1 MLHNYSQKRQW
12 FVMAVMALLFFGT
25 SLSAQTTITIGS
37 GTTSNGGF
45 DYPTPY
51 ANWWWGNRLQ
61 MIYRAS
67 ELTAAGATA
76 GTISSIAFNIDN
88 LNAVPALS
96 DFEIKI
102 KNDATNDLSSAWVT
116 GMTTVLPAAT
126 YTPSSTGW
134 NVHTFTTPFFWDG
147 TSNIIIEV
155 CSQNLGFVSNGNASV
170 QWTTGL
176 PTGTSRTY
184 RMDAAGICSNT
195 ATSNLL
201 PTNRPNAQFVIT
213 SGPCV
218 DPPFAG
224 FANVTDPSPC
234 VNDDVTLTIDS
245 LTLGAGQSYQ
255 WQVSLDGTTWLSL
268 PGDTNMSNTI
278 TASDTAF
285 YRAIVYCGNGSD
297 TSTSVLVSPVGS
309 PLSGTYTINQN
320 AVASATNY
328 TSFQAFFDD
337 LECGGVSGPVTVNV
351 VSGTGPYVEQVVA
364 TDISG
369 VSSVNTITING
380 NGNTL
385 EHDGTGTIRSTLTLD
400 GTDWLTIDNLVI
412 ETNGLSQGWTLHL
425 TNNADHN
432 TFTNCEFLSSETS
445 ISTLFANI
453 VMSNSPTSP
462 TLTGASG
469 SYNLFEEN
477 RIIGGY
483 YGVAIQGASAANPE
497 VGNAFINNEIGEWRY
512 YGMYVRSQDS
522 MVVHGNDIHR
532 ESRTDHTFHRAI
544 HFFTSMTNTQ
554 ITNNTFRDFHTGTGG
569 ATNTSANY
577 VIYMSSASGNAASPN
592 IIANN
597 LIYNMSN
604 IGGFD
609 GIYNFNS
616 SNWHVYHNTFA
627 LDFPTTATGLTRVYY
642 HTSTG
647 NDLTFMNNI
656 VYVDRPGSGQVH
668 GVYLNNASANIDV
681 EGNAYYFE
689 NLSSPNVHI
698 GYLSSNQSTL
708 FDWQSVNSGAFDQ
721 NAVHADPFFVNL
733 ATDSLRPQN
742 PVLKFIGSNV
752 QSFVPQDFDGVPRP
766 ASPDPG
772 AYQFEPPQGADMTI
786 LGFTS
791 PLGSC
796 PGNVDVIVNVNNLA
810 SDTVSAIRINWSIN
824 NVAQAPVVVVDSF
837 ISGNII
843 PITLGSFTLAAGVTY
858 DIEAEID
865 SIYPG
870 IDLDQSNNSAEI
882 IGYRSGLDGAYTI
895 NQLATP
901 SATNFSNFED
911 FADALSTFGVCGS
924 VVATVTPGTGPYN
937 EQIEIGNINGASS
950 TNTITING
958 NGNELNYLSTSSG
971 QRYTLALSGASYV
984 TIDSLRIVALGG
996 GVGEFGWG
1004 VWVTGGASHNT
1015 IKNSVILVDSTQ
1027 TNTNY
1032 GGIIMTSDASNALP
1046 FGSAPFGDYNTI
1058 ENNTII
1064 GGYYGITCIAN
1075 NISNQS
1081 VGNKILNNT
1090 VTDFRFYGMYFR
1102 GQDSLEVRNNEVTRG
1117 DRFISGF
1124 VTYYGIFFSNGFTN
1138 SVIDGN
1144 WIHSSC
1150 DNCNN
1155 VTSSQ
1160 FVVYFSGAS
1169 GTSGNENIFS
1179 NNIISDI
1186 NGDGSAYG
1194 IYAFS
1199 NNFWRYYHNTIVMDA
1214 TTSSPTT
1221 WAVYSSGMTAD
1232 SEFVNNI
1239 ISVDKGGANVIGMNF
1254 PTATNTIGSN
1264 YNAIYVPN
1272 GNVGRL
1278 GTTDYATLADWQTQG
1293 FDLNGQLAPPAFI
1306 DPANQDYTPGT
1317 PAYHQQG
1324 ANLQSD
1330 VPIDF
1335 FGATRGI
1342 TPDLGAIEFVPP
1354 GCAGPFG
1361 LQLDSATS
1369 SSGFISWNS
1378 DETEW
1383 VVEWGPVGFVP
1394 GSAIGTQ
1401 VGSTN
1406 NTMFEVV
1413 GFQSN
1418 TCYHVFVAELCNGD
1432 TSDYTGPLT
1441 ICTPKANDAEML
1453 GLVTPEDRD
1462 CGEANTDVEVEIR
1475 NNGFF
1480 PITQVDITVEI
1491 SGAFTQTLNHTYTGN
1506 LQMGQ
1511 TDVVVV
1517 GNLDFSDGGVFD
1529 VVAYVT
1535 LPNDED
1541 TANDTATTAGL
1552 RIIPEEP
1559 RIENLPF
1566 CAGDDSVVLF
1576 GVHLPNLVGYRWYDA
1591 ATGGSLL
1598 STDDTIVVS
1607 STLLPNLWLAYDT
1620 AIAPTPMF
1628 GTACAPLFTSGCTF
1642 GDEINNVSSTGGVT
1656 SNISNLLSGCSPG
1669 NYGDFTNQFVD
1680 AVPGQTI
1687 TVEVQGGPTW
1697 SQGFRIWIDWD
1708 NDGDFTGP
1716 GEDVWNSVTSAT
1728 TPFTASITVPLSA
1741 APGEK
1746 RMRVRCDFVNVP
1758 TDPCA
1763 QQAFGEV
1770 EDYTFVVIGGEA
1782 CSPNRT
1788 QANITGDSIPVA
1800 SFTYTILPNL
1810 DVEFINTSSPSGT
1823 NATWDFGAL
1832 GTATGDTVL
1841 MTFPETDSFEV
1852 CLQVSNF
1859 CSSDSICERIDVY
1872 GIGVE
1877 TFALSNLRLY
1887 PNPNEGRFTVSFTQ
1901 DFISDVKVELVDL
1914 AGKTVYTEMV
1924 ENFSGN
1930 YSKSFDRSDVA
1941 SGNYLLRIRN
1951 TKGSAIRKVT
1961 INK

>member
-1 MLHNYSQKRQW
+1 MSQFYSRKKQT
-12 FVMAVMALLFFGT
+12 FFIAILALLFFGT
-25 SLSAQTTITIGS
+25 SLSAQTTFTIGT
-37 GTTSNGGF
+37 GTTANTATG
-45 DYPTPY
+45 YPTPY
-51 ANWWWGNRLQ
+51 GNWYWGNRLQ

-76 GTISSIAFNIDN
+76 GMISSISFNIDN
-88 LNAVPALS
+88 LNSVPALN

-102 KNDATNDLSSAWVT
+102 KNDVTNDLSAAWVT
-116 GMTTVLPAAT
+116 GMTTVVPAAT

-134 NVHTFTTPFFWDG
+134 NTHTFSSPFFWDG
-147 TSNIIIEV
+147 SSNIIVEV
-155 CSQNLGFVSNGNASV
+155 CSQNSSFTSSGNASV

-195 ATSNLL
+195 ATSNLS

-213 SGPCV
+213 SGPCI

-224 FANVTDPSPC
+224 FASVSDASPC
-234 VNDDVTLTIDS
+234 INDNVNLSLDS

-255 WQVSLDGTTWLSL
+255 WQVSLDGSTWASM
-268 PGDTNMSNTI
+268 PGDTNMNATI
-278 TASDTAF
+278 TAADTAY
-285 YRAIVYCGNGSD
+285 YRAIVMCGTGVD
-297 TSTSVLVSPVGS
+297 TSTAVIVEPVGT

-320 AVASATNY
+320 AAASATNY
-328 TSFQAFFDD
+328 TSFQSFFDD
-337 LECGGVSGPVTVNV
+337 LECGGVSGPVIVNV
-351 VSGTGPYVEQVVA
+351 VTNSGPYVERVVA
-364 TDISG
+364 PEISG

-380 NGNTL
+380 NGNEL
-385 EHDGTGTIRSTLTLD
+385 QHAGGANDRATLTFD
-400 GTDWLTIDNLVI
+400 GTDWVTIDNLVI
-412 ETNGLSQGWTLHL
+412 EADGVSYGWTLHL
-425 TNNADHN
+425 TNGADHN
-432 TFTNCEFLSSETS
+432 TFTNCSFLSSETS
-445 ISTLFANI
+445 TSTLFANI
-453 VMSNSPTSP
+453 VFSNSPTSP
-462 TLTGASG
+462 TIAGSSG
-469 SYNLFEEN
+469 NHNHFEDNL
-477 RIIGGY
+477 IKGGY
-483 YGVAIQGASAANPE
+483 YGVAINGASAANLD
-497 VGNAFINNEIGEWRY
+497 VGNSFVNNEIAEWRY
-512 YGMYVRSQDS
+512 YGMYVRAQDS
-522 MVVHGNDIHR
+522 MVIHGNDIHR
-532 ESRTDHTFHRAI
+532 ETRSDHTFHRAI
-544 HFFTSMTNTQ
+544 HFWTGMRNAR
-554 ITNNTFRDFHTGTGG
+554 ITNNKFRDFHTGTGG
-569 ATNTSANY
+569 STNNSTNY
-577 VIYMSSASGNAASPN
+577 VIYMSSANGSATEPN

-597 LIYNMSN
+597 LIYNMKN
-604 IGGFD
+604 QGGYY

-616 SNWHVYHNTFA
+616 SDWWVLHNTFVHN
-627 LDFPTTATGLTRVYY
+627 PTEPSSNLTRIYY

-647 NDLTFMNNI
+647 NNLKFSNNI
-656 VYVDRPGSGQVH
+656 AYVDQPGTGQRH
-668 GVYLNNASANIDV
+668 MVYLNNTSADIEV
-681 EGNAYYFE
+681 KGNAYYYDDPSAA
-689 NLSSPNVHI
+689 NNHI
-698 GYLSSNQSTL
+698 GYYGGNQSDIS
-708 FDWQSVNSGAFDQ
+708 DWQAVNNSAFDQ
-721 NAVHADPFFVNL
+721 SAVVADPFFVNL
-733 ATDSLRPQN
+733 AIDSLRPQN
-742 PVLKFIGSNV
+742 PILKFIGDNV
-752 QSFVPQDFDGVPRP
+752 LSAVPEDFDGTPRT
-766 ASPDPG
+766 ATPDPG

-786 LGFTS
+786 LGFSS

-810 SDTVSAIRINWSIN
+810 SDTVTAIRINWSIN
-824 NVAQAPVVVVDSF
+824 NVAQTPVVVTDTFS
-837 ISGNII
+837 SGNIV

-870 IDLDQSNNSAEI
+870 IDLDVSNNQAEI
-882 IGYRSGLDGAYTI
+882 LGYRSGLDGAYTI
-895 NQLATP
+895 DQLSLP
-901 SATNFSNFED
+901 SATNFSSFED
-911 FADALSTFGVCGS
+911 FADALSSFGVCGS
-924 VVATVTPGTGPYN
+924 VVATVVSGTGPYT
-937 EQIEIGNINGASS
+937 EQIAFGNISGASS

-958 NGNELNYLSTSSG
+958 NGNELSFLSTSGSE
-971 QRYTLALSGASYV
+971 RYTLALNSSSYV
-984 TIDSLRIVALGG
+984 TIDSLRIVAQGG
-996 GVGEFGWG
+996 GTGEFGWG
-1004 VWVTGGASHNT
+1004 VWLTGGANHNT
-1015 IKNSVILVDSTQ
+1015 IKNCEILVDTTQ
-1027 TNTNY
+1027 TTTNY
-1032 GGIIMTSDASNALP
+1032 GGIIMTSDASNAIP
-1046 FGSAPFGDYNTI
+1046 FGSAPFGNHNTI

-1064 GGYYGITCIAN
+1064 GGYYGITCIGN
-1075 NISNQS
+1075 NISDQA

-1090 VTDFRFYGMYFR
+1090 VTNYRFYGMYLR

-1117 DRFISGF
+1117 DRFFSGF
-1124 VTYYGIFFSNGFTN
+1124 VTYYGVFFSTGFTN

-1150 DNCNN
+1150 DNCDN
-1155 VTSSQ
+1155 VTSAQ
-1160 FVVYFSGAS
+1160 YATYFSGAS
-1169 GTSGNENIFS
+1169 GSAGNVNIFS

-1194 IYAFS
+1194 IYAFT
-1199 NNFWRYYHNTIVMDA
+1199 NNFWRYYHNTIVMDGTA
-1214 TTSSPTT
+1214 PSPTT
-1221 WAVYSSGMTAD
+1221 WAVYSSGNTGD

-1239 ISVDKGGANVIGMNF
+1239 ISADKSGTVVGMNF
-1254 PTATNTIGSN
+1254 PTATNTIGAD

-1272 GNVGRL
+1272 GDVGRL
-1278 GTTDYATLADWQTQG
+1278 GTTDYSTLADWQTQG
-1293 FDLNGQLAPPAFI
+1293 FEANGQLAPPNFV

-1317 PAYHQQG
+1317 PAYSQQG
-1324 ANLQSD
+1324 ANVLSD
-1330 VPIDF
+1330 VPVDF
-1335 FGATRGI
+1335 FGAVRST
-1342 TPDLGAIEFVPP
+1342 TPDLGAIEFIPP

-1361 LQLDSATS
+1361 LSLDSATS

-1383 VVEWGPVGFVP
+1383 VVEWGPVGFLP
-1394 GSAIGTQ
+1394 GSAVGIQ
-1401 VGSTN
+1401 VGATS

-1418 TCYHVFVAELCNGD
+1418 TCYHVFVAEVCNGD

-1462 CGEANTDVEVEIR
+1462 CGEDNTDVEVEIR

-1517 GNLDFSDGGVFD
+1517 GNLDFSDGGLFD

-1541 TANDTATTAGL
+1541 SLNDTASTMDL

-1591 ATGGSLL
+1591 ASGGTLL
-1598 STDDTIVVS
+1598 STDDTIIVPS
-1607 STLLPNLWLAYDT
+1607 SVLPNLWLAYDT

-1628 GTACAPLFTSGCTF
+1628 GTACTPLFTTGCTV
-1642 GDEINNVSSTGGVT
+1642 GDQIDNVSSTGGLT
-1656 SNISNLLSGCSPG
+1656 SNISNLQSGCSSG
-1669 NYGDFTNQFVD
+1669 NYGDFTNQMVD
-1680 AVPGQTI
+1680 AIPGQTI
-1687 TVEVQGGPTW
+1687 DIEVQAGPSW

-1741 APGEK
+1741 TPGEK
-1746 RMRVRCDFVNVP
+1746 RMRVRCDFVSVP

-1763 QQAFGEV
+1763 QQSFGEV
-1770 EDYTFVVIGGEA
+1770 EDYTFVVVGGEA

-1788 QANITGDSIPVA
+1788 QADITGDSIPVA

-1810 DVEFINTSSPSGT
+1810 EVEFVNTSTPSGT
-1823 NATWDFGAL
+1823 NAVWDFGAM
-1832 GTATGDTVL
+1832 GTATGDTVT
-1841 MTFPETDSFEV
+1841 MTFPETDTFEV

-1859 CSSDSICERIDVY
+1859 CSSDSVCEMIEVY

-1877 TFALSNLRLY
+1877 TFALSNLNIY
-1887 PNPNEGRFTVSFTQ
+1887 PNPNDGRFTVSFTQ
-1901 DFISDVKVELVDL
+1901 DFISDVTVELVDL
-1914 AGKTVYTEMV
+1914 AGKTVYKELI
-1924 ENFSGN
+1924 EDFSGS
-1930 YSKSFDRSDVA
+1930 YHKMFDRTDVA

-1951 TKGSAIRKVT
+1951 TKGAAIRKVT